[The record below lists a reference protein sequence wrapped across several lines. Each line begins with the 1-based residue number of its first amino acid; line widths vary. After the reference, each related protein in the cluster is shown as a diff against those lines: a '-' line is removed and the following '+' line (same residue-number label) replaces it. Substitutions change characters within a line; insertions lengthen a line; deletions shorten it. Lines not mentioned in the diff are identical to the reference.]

1 MKKSG
6 LQVIS
11 LLLNVALLAG
21 LFFVGS
27 EVKELRREA
36 SNQQTRLENEI
47 DMLREQINGIRTT
60 QREQTEF
67 VEEFGFQPAG
77 LNEETGLL
85 EGTMALSLRRWAADT
100 AVTLLA
106 ELNGETLEFPMAGE
120 SGTFEAAV
128 GLPVAEH
135 GELIFTALITSQG
148 ETSRE
153 QMMGYSDFSMLLPLQ
168 TGGGGWDGP
177 VYQDGILSSQFHI
190 TIEGR
195 DNQRPGVIEN
205 PEFRIYRNGE
215 LVQTF
220 GAVIDPSA
228 GSGSGVCY
236 TVDAEDYRWSLECD
250 EGDWIEIRFLCQD
263 EFGLGYDWLFAL
275 WTPDDGEMQ
284 RDQASAGAVSG
295 LADLKLI
302 WPE

>member
-47 DMLREQINGIRTT
+47 DMLREQINSICTT

-67 VEEFGFQPAG
+67 VEAFGFQPAG
-77 LNEETGLL
+77 LNEETRLR
-85 EGTMALSLRRWAADT
+85 EGTMTLSLRRWAADT

-120 SGTFEAAV
+120 SGTFETAV

-153 QMMGYSDFSMLLPLQ
+153 QMMGYGDFSMLLPLQ
-168 TGGGGWDGP
+168 TGGGGWEGP

-236 TVDAEDYRWSLECD
+236 TVDTEDYRWSLECD
-250 EGDWIEIRFLCQD
+250 EGDTIEIRFLCQD
-263 EFGLGYDWLFAL
+263 EFGLGYDWLFAN
-275 WTPDDGEMQ
+275 WTPEGESTA
-284 RDQASAGAVSG
+284 DYAAAGVVSG
-295 LADLKLI
+295 LGDLKLT

>member
-1 MKKSG
+1 
-6 LQVIS
+6 
-11 LLLNVALLAG
+11 
-21 LFFVGS
+21 
-27 EVKELRREA
+27 
-36 SNQQTRLENEI
+36 
-47 DMLREQINGIRTT
+47 
-60 QREQTEF
+60 
-67 VEEFGFQPAG
+67 
-77 LNEETGLL
+77 
-85 EGTMALSLRRWAADT
+85 
-100 AVTLLA
+100 
-106 ELNGETLEFPMAGE
+106 
-120 SGTFEAAV
+120 
-128 GLPVAEH
+128 
-135 GELIFTALITSQG
+135 
-148 ETSRE
+148 
-153 QMMGYSDFSMLLPLQ
+153 MGYSDFSMLLPLQ

-250 EGDWIEIRFLCQD
+250 EGDTIKIRFLCQD
-263 EFGLGYDWLFAL
+263 EFGLGYDWLFAN

>member
-36 SNQQTRLENEI
+36 SSRQNYLVNEI
-47 DMLREQINGIRTT
+47 DVLREQVNSIRVT

-67 VEEFGFQPAG
+67 LKDHRFEPTG
-77 LNEETGLL
+77 LNQETRLL
-85 EGTMALSLRRWAADT
+85 EGTMTLSLRRWAADT

-263 EFGLGYDWLFAL
+263 EFGLGYDWLFAN
-275 WTPDDGEMQ
+275 WTPEGETAEN
-284 RDQASAGAVSG
+284 QAAAGVVSG
-295 LADLKLI
+295 LGDLKLT